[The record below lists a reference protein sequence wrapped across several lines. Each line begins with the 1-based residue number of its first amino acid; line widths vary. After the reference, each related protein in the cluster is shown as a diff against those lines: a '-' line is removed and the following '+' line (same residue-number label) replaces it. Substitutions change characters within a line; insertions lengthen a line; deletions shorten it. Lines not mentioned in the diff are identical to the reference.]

1 MTRTMAAFV
10 YFALY
15 CVVALLPL
23 QVALVSDPHAQPRGF
38 LIELGTAFGLVG
50 FSLILL
56 ELALVTRIRTLSDSF
71 GSDTLLQLHRGFAL
85 VAATLVLVHTLVLA
99 PSWGGWSALNP
110 FSANGAQNSGALAFW
125 ALTLL
130 ILTSGGRRQLR
141 LPYNGWRL
149 IHRSSSVAL
158 LLAACTHV
166 LMVSGYSASPAL
178 RNLVLLLT
186 LGFGGLLF
194 NYLLIRPLRLWR
206 KPWRVTANT
215 DLGADTRLLAIEAQG
230 HAGFRFE
237 PGQFAWLIT
246 GRNPYS
252 REQHPVTIA
261 SSAEVIGSDCGQSYA
276 IKDLGDWSGKRVP
289 ALAPGAR
296 LWVEGPYGALSVDR
310 MPAQGFVL
318 IAGGIGITP
327 MRSILL
333 TLRDRGDARP
343 CVLFY
348 AVNDFSRMVFREELQ
363 QLRSQM
369 NLTLVFVLE
378 HPEPGDVCER
388 GRITKA
394 MLERYLP
401 AQRQHFQFLICG
413 PNPMMD
419 IMEHL
424 LFELGIPDDRVH
436 SERFN
441 QV

>member
-10 YFALY
+10 YFALF

-23 QVALVSDPHAQPRGF
+23 QVALVSDPHTQPRGF

-85 VAATLVLVHTLVLA
+85 VAAALVLCHTLLLA
-99 PSWGGWSALNP
+99 PTWGGWEALNP
-110 FSANGAQNSGALAFW
+110 LSATGAQSAGAVAFW
-125 ALTLL
+125 ALALL
-130 ILTSGGRRQLR
+130 ILSSVGRRQLR
-141 LPYNGWRL
+141 LPYHGWHL
-149 IHRSSSVAL
+149 IHRGSSVAL
-158 LLAACTHV
+158 LLAAAAHV
-166 LMVSGYSASPAL
+166 LLVSGYSASPAL

-186 LGFGGLLF
+186 LAFGGLLL

-206 KPWRVTANT
+206 KPWRVIANA
-215 DLGADTRLLAIEAQG
+215 DLGADTRMISVETDG
-230 HAGFRFE
+230 HPGFRFE

-246 GRNPYS
+246 GRSPYS
-252 REQHPVTIA
+252 REQHPITIA
-261 SSAEVIGSDCGQSYA
+261 NSAESAGARCRQSYA
-276 IKDLGDWSGKRVP
+276 IKDLGDWSGQFVP
-289 ALAPGAR
+289 TLAVGAR
-296 LWVEGPYGALSVDR
+296 VWVEGPYGALTVDR

-378 HPEPGDVCER
+378 HPDPGDICER
-388 GRITKA
+388 GRITRA

-401 AQRQHFQFLICG
+401 AQGQHFQFLICG